1 MISRF
6 YSSVNSS
13 CIYRIVKIKLA
24 YKQNRLYIKYMEN
37 VKNIIVKLIDLGV
50 SKTAISKTMKI
61 SRQLI
66 DYRLEKNLDFGAE
79 EIKRLKDRYRLFVN

>member
-1 MISRF
+1 
-6 YSSVNSS
+6 
-13 CIYRIVKIKLA
+13 
-24 YKQNRLYIKYMEN
+24 MEN

-66 DYRLEKNLDFGAE
+66 DYRLGKNLDFRAE